1 MTLPKTRDTPILLAA
16 AKNADWVQV
25 VANGGPPCFH
35 VEAGRFCLR
44 AKDWDGHRL
53 ILDPREFHKF
63 VSLEDLLRSVT
74 GKP

>member
-35 VEAGRFCLR
+35 VEGGRFCLR
-44 AKDWDGHRL
+44 AKGWHRSIDWMGGPPH
-53 ILDPREFHKF
+53 EF
-63 VSLEDLLRSVT
+63 VSLEDLLRSVA